1 MLMVGRDTTHRFPS
15 FEMRPGRVRLEVRN
29 LTAMNPRSFSSISF
43 QVREGEILGIGGLVG
58 AQRTELVESIFG
70 LRAVRSGSILI
81 DGQSVRIRAPYEA
94 IGQGLGLITEDR
106 RESGIFPLLSV
117 TMNTAVA
124 SLGAFRNRIGLLD
137 FSGISRETKRINAS
151 LRTKS
156 PTMETRFKTFRRDQ
170 QKVIVSR
177 WLMTLPDILIMDEPT
192 RGIDVGAKYEIY
204 LIMEELVKQGKS
216 IIMVSSEMPEL
227 IGMSHRIMVLCNG
240 HLTGIVEKSAATQ
253 ESIMALATQFNV
265 RNEGIDSC
273 N

>member
-1 MLMVGRDTTHRFPS
+1 
-15 FEMRPGRVRLEVRN
+15 
-29 LTAMNPRSFSSISF
+29 
-43 QVREGEILGIGGLVG
+43 
-58 AQRTELVESIFG
+58 
-70 LRAVRSGSILI
+70 
-81 DGQSVRIRAPYEA
+81 VRIRAPYEA

-137 FSGISRETKRINAS
+137 FSKISRETKRINAS

-156 PTMETRFKTFRRDQ
+156 PTMETPVQDLSGGNQ

-240 HLTGIVEKSAATQ
+240 RLTGIVEKSAATQ

-265 RNEGIDSC
+265 RTEGSDSC